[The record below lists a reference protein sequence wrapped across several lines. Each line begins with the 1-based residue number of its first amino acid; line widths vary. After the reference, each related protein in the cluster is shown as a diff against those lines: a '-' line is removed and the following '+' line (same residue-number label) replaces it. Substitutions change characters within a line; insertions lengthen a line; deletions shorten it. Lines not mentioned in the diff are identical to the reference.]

1 MDIPIIFQDQD
12 IVIISKPAGVVV
24 NRATSVRGETLQ
36 DWFEEHILDQK
47 KGIEQVAAATES
59 WQELVPADFD
69 TTYGTPEEIFK
80 ERSGMVHRLDKD
92 TSGIMVFA
100 KNPGALVNLLAQFRD
115 REVSKKYVCLVHG
128 KVQPDRDIVSAP
140 LGRAQGKNRKK
151 FQVRP
156 DGRPAETEYQVLNF
170 WPGFSE
176 NAQANLPKNVTT
188 HPTYQQGFTLVEA
201 TPHTGRTHQ
210 IRVHFAH
217 LGHPLV
223 GDATYTG
230 KKRAG
235 VDSMWCPRHFLH
247 ASELSILHP
256 RSNQKQTFES
266 DLETDTAAADLSACL
281 HNCLLPK

>member
-36 DWFEEHILDQK
+36 DWFEQEILNSQETD
-47 KGIEQVAAATES
+47 AS
-59 WQELVPADFD
+59 WQELVPDDFD

-100 KNPGALVNLLAQFRD
+100 KNPGALVNLLAQFRK
-115 REVSKKYVCLVHG
+115 REVAKKYVCLVHG
-128 KVQPDRDIVSAP
+128 KVQPDRDVVRAP

-151 FQVRP
+151 FQVRL
-156 DGRPAETEYQVLNF
+156 DGRPAETEYKVLGY
-170 WPGFSE
+170 WPTFLDEKS
-176 NAQANLPKNVTT
+176 NLD
-188 HPTYQQGFTLVEA
+188 HASYQQGFTLLEA
-201 TPHTGRTHQ
+201 WPYTGRTHQ

-217 LGHPLV
+217 IGHPLV

-230 KKRAG
+230 KRRAKA
-235 VDSMWCPRHFLH
+235 DQIWCKRHFLH
-247 ASELSILHP
+247 AAELSITHP
-256 RSNQKQTFES
+256 RTQSKATYESSLDYDLASALALLTGSNIIT
-266 DLETDTAAADLSACL
+266 T
-281 HNCLLPK
+281 